1 MAGSGRYGDETGRG
15 VRGVYYGWWLLL
27 ALSWGQ
33 VTSWGILYYG
43 FSVFITP
50 MERELGWTRGA
61 LTGAFSLALLC
72 SGLAGPF
79 VGRWVDQHGPRLL
92 MTGGSVG
99 AACLLLA
106 WATVRVEPV
115 FFLIF
120 VGLGLAMA
128 ATLYEPAFAAIATWF
143 ARGRSRAL
151 TIITFVGGFAS
162 VIYIPL
168 ISWLVGTYGWRAAL
182 VALAAILAILTIPP
196 HALVL
201 RRRPEDL
208 GLVPDGRPAP
218 VPATGAPAGEETSVA
233 TGVALRSRSFRWLT
247 IGFCLAFFANVAVTV
262 HLIPYLIDHGF
273 SPSFAAT
280 AAGLIGTLALP
291 GRLIFTPLGAWV
303 PRRFVAGGIF
313 AVQALGILVLV
324 LTGTTAGV
332 FAFVI
337 LFGIGFGAITP
348 ARAALVAELYGRAN
362 YGSISGML
370 ALFVTGARALAPVTA
385 GLLYGL
391 FGRYEP
397 VFWIVITIA
406 LLATGAIVLIDGGDE
421 FTAEA
426 QSTQR
431 AAERERE

>member
-1 MAGSGRYGDETGRG
+1 MMAGEGHAVAGEDARPRG
-15 VRGVYYGWWLLL
+15 PYYGWWLLG

-43 FSVFITP
+43 FSVFVAP
-50 MERELGWTRGA
+50 MERELGWSRAA

-72 SGLAGPF
+72 SGFAGP
-79 VGRWVDQHGPRLL
+79 VIGRWVDRHGPRLL
-92 MTGGSVG
+92 MTLGSIV
-99 AACLLLA
+99 AALLLFA
-106 WATVRVEPV
+106 WSRVATEPI
-115 FFLIF
+115 FLLIF

-143 ARGRSRAL
+143 SRYRARAL

-168 ISWLVGTYGWRAAL
+168 ISRLVNTYGWRRAL
-182 VALAAILAILTIPP
+182 LILAVMLAILTIPP
-196 HALVL
+196 HALIL

-208 GLVPDGRPAP
+208 GLVPDGGPGPAQ
-218 VPATGAPAGEETSVA
+218 ANGASTAEASVSA
-233 TGVALRSRSFRWLT
+233 KNALRSGSFRWLT

-262 HLIPYLIDHGF
+262 HLIPYLTDHGF
-273 SPSFAAT
+273 SPAFAAS
-280 AAGLIGTLALP
+280 AAGLIGILALP
-291 GRLIFTPLGAWV
+291 GRLLFTPLGGRV

-313 AVQALGILVLV
+313 AVQAVGIVVLV

-332 FAFVI
+332 VAFVI

-362 YGSISGML
+362 YGTISGTL
-370 ALFVTGARALAPVTA
+370 ALFVTGARALAPVSV
-385 GLLYGL
+385 GLLYGF

-397 VFWIVITIA
+397 VFWIVVGVA
-406 LLATGAIVLIDGGDE
+406 LLATGAITLVDDRGPVPVPH
-421 FTAEA
+421 
-426 QSTQR
+426 
-431 AAERERE
+431 AA

>member
-1 MAGSGRYGDETGRG
+1 MAEQGHAIPGGERGRSGS
-15 VRGVYYGWWLLL
+15 YYGWWLLG

-43 FSVFITP
+43 FSVFVAP
-50 MERELGWTRGA
+50 MERELGWSRAA

-72 SGLAGPF
+72 SGFAGPLI
-79 VGRWVDQHGPRLL
+79 GRWVDRRGPRLL
-92 MTGGSVG
+92 MTVGSTL
-99 AACLLLA
+99 AALLLFA
-106 WATVRVEPV
+106 WSRVTSEPI
-115 FFLIF
+115 FLLIF
-120 VGLGLAMA
+120 VGLGLAMG

-143 ARGRSRAL
+143 SRYRARAL

-168 ISWLVGTYGWRAAL
+168 ISRLVNTYGWRQALLILAAL
-182 VALAAILAILTIPP
+182 LAILTIPP
-196 HALVL
+196 HALIL

-208 GLVPDGRPAP
+208 GLLLDGGPGPAQ
-218 VPATGAPAGEETSVA
+218 ASGAPASAEASVSA
-233 TGVALRSRSFRWLT
+233 KDAFRSGSFRWLT

-262 HLIPYLIDHGF
+262 HLIPYLTDHGY
-273 SPSFAAT
+273 SPGFAAS
-280 AAGLIGTLALP
+280 AAGLIGILALP
-291 GRLIFTPLGAWV
+291 GRLLFTPLGGRV

-313 AVQALGILVLV
+313 AVQALGIVVLV

-332 FAFVI
+332 VAFVI

-362 YGSISGML
+362 YGTISGTL
-370 ALFVTGARALAPVTA
+370 ALFVTGARALAPVSA

-397 VFWIVITIA
+397 VFWIVIGVA
-406 LLATGAIVLIDGGDE
+406 LLATGAITLVDDHAPVAVPQ
-421 FTAEA
+421 TV
-426 QSTQR
+426 
-431 AAERERE
+431 